1 LAVLTRMMA
10 LPVLPL
16 AAAIEW
22 RTRGWRAAAAL
33 TLTALVVIAPYAVR
47 NYMLNGAIL
56 PTRSGINL
64 FISNS
69 EHTANVFPDYGP
81 DILEG
86 YAASVVESRGAVP
99 GPPTPALERA
109 YDAFW
114 TRYAMEEIRRH
125 PWRTAG
131 LKVRN
136 VFYFYSPRLVPYHE
150 PTPETTIQFGENGTF
165 TVEHSPPRRAF
176 DQIVYAI
183 SYTPVLG
190 LALAGVWLRRRELS
204 RDGILWCV
212 VAIFVV
218 AHAVYFP
225 TTRYRVPIEFV
236 LLFYAAVALDRRP

>member
-1 LAVLTRMMA
+1 MMA
-10 LPVLPL
+10 LPLVPL
-16 AAAIEW
+16 AAAVQW
-22 RTRGWRAAAAL
+22 RNSGWRGAAAL
-33 TLTALVVIAPYAVR
+33 AVSALVVIAPYAIR
-47 NYMLNGAIL
+47 NYAVNGVVV

-69 EHTANVFPDYGP
+69 EYTAAIFPDYGP
-81 DILEG
+81 DILED
-86 YAASVVESRGAVP
+86 YAISLVESRGVPP
-99 GPPTPALERA
+99 GPPSPALERT
-109 YDAFW
+109 YDALW
-114 TRYAMEEIRRH
+114 TRYAVEEIRRH

-136 VFYFYSPRLVPYHE
+136 VFYFFSPRLVPYHE
-150 PTPETTIQFGENGTF
+150 PTPATTIQLGENGTF

-176 DQIVYAI
+176 DQIVYAL

-204 RDGILWCV
+204 RDAILWCV
-212 VAIFVV
+212 VATFVV

-236 LLFYAAVALDRRP
+236 LLFYAAVALDRRL